1 VCGGG
6 FDGVPVQGES
16 AKRKKLRAMRGR
28 NQTAALQS
36 GRTVLAGLT
45 PLMEAYYA
53 TDAVYRSTLANV
65 AT

>member
-1 VCGGG
+1 M
-6 FDGVPVQGES
+6 
-16 AKRKKLRAMRGR
+16 RLRAMPSQSG
-28 NQTAALQS
+28 TAALQS
-36 GRTVLAGLT
+36 GRTVLAVLT

>member
-1 VCGGG
+1 
-6 FDGVPVQGES
+6 
-16 AKRKKLRAMRGR
+16 MRGR
-28 NQTAALQS
+28 NQTATMKS